1 MGLTGNQ
8 SANLLLNSLNEFKE
22 EVRIEFEKIN
32 KKLEILEEIAFKG
45 EILRE
50 EDKTWDIIRLK
61 RDYLLKST
69 DWVMTP
75 GSTLNQTAWA
85 EYRQF
90 LRDLPQTYAGA
101 PTEVVVWPEMPSFV
115 GPNTNQ
121 VE

>member
-22 EVRIEFEKIN
+22 EVRIKFEKIN
-32 KKLEILEEIAFKG
+32 KRLEILEEIAFKG

-50 EDKTWDIIRLK
+50 EDKTWDTIRLK

-90 LRDLPQTYAGA
+90 LRDLPQTYAGR
-101 PTEVVVWPEMPSFV
+101 PTELVVWPEMPSLV